1 MRQKMEVTRLSVPRG
16 NREADEM
23 RFPLGNKPPQT
34 LIVHL
39 RRGLWFDITQRIYSG
54 STDSKKD

>member
-1 MRQKMEVTRLSVPRG
+1 MEVTRLSVPRG

-39 RRGLWFDITQRIYSG
+39 RRGLWFDTTQRIYSG